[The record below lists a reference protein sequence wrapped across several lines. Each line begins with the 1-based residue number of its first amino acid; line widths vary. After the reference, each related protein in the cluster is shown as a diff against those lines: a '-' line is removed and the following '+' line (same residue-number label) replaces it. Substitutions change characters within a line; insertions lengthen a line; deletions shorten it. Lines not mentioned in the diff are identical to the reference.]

1 MAEPIPLYLAILI
14 IMAIII
20 ILDAVLLG
28 LVWLISTKT
37 TNRFLRAAVPVFVM
51 VLGILWTGN
60 YPGDIVAP
68 SFIFAASMAVLI
80 PPLLFPSFTESETG
94 FRRIVGCYLVVSV
107 FAALVGFYFVM
118 YGQSVVPW
126 IYRHL
131 PFSDTLVYL
140 CVVAVCILL
149 ASGVYGVMKRTGV
162 MAAG

>member
-1 MAEPIPLYLAILI
+1 MAESIPLYLAILI

-20 ILDAVLLG
+20 VLDAVLLG
-28 LVWLISTKT
+28 LVWFVSTKT
-37 TNRFLRAAVPVFVM
+37 TNRFLRAAVPVFV
-51 VLGILWTGN
+51 VLLGILWTGN
-60 YPGDIVAP
+60 YPGDIVAT
-68 SFIFAASMAVLI
+68 SFLFAAPMAVLI
-80 PPLLFPSFTESETG
+80 PPFLFPPSTGPETG
-94 FRRIVGCYLVVSV
+94 FRRIVACYLVVSV

-126 IYRHL
+126 IYRHM

-149 ASGVYGVMKRTGV
+149 ASGVYGVMKRAGV